1 MRQLPLVPQ
10 LVNRSVPKV
19 HTNRENVTM
28 EEVGLSCNADP
39 VISVPACVS

>member
-1 MRQLPLVPQ
+1 MRQLLLVPQ

-19 HTNRENVTM
+19 DANRENVTM
-28 EEVGLSCNADP
+28 EEVGLSFNAVP